1 MKDGNTYITVIILA
15 AGESKRMGKQKLM
28 LPFRQSTILEQ
39 VVKGFSYSNLF
50 EIIVVLG
57 QEYQEITKLKSLK
70 LVHTLLNKDYKQ
82 GMSASIIAGVKAVH
96 KDTKGIMIALADMP
110 FIEQSIIDCMINT
123 YMEKGKGIIVPA
135 CNGRR
140 GHPVIFSTAY
150 RNELLTL
157 KGDEGGR
164 RIIETHP
171 EDVFE
176 LEVGSDTVTR
186 DIDTPEDYL
195 RNIL

>member
-1 MKDGNTYITVIILA
+1 MKDGNTYISVIILA

-28 LPFRQSTILEQ
+28 LQFRQSTILEQ
-39 VVKGFSYSNLF
+39 VLKVFSCSNLF
-50 EIIVVLG
+50 EVLVVLG
-57 QEYQEITKLKSLK
+57 REYEEITKLKSLK
-70 LVHTLLNKDYKQ
+70 LVHTVLNKDYEQ
-82 GMSASIIAGVKAVH
+82 GMSTSIIAGVKAVH
-96 KDTKGIMIALADMP
+96 KDAKGIMIALADMP
-110 FIEQSIIDCMINT
+110 FIETNTINHVINT
-123 YMEKGKGIIVPA
+123 FMEKGKGIIVPV

-164 RIIETHP
+164 RITETHP